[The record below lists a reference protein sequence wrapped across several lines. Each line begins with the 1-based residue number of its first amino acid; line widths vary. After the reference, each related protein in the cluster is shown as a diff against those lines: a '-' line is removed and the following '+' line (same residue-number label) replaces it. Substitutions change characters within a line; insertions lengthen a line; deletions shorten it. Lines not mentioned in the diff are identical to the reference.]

1 MPCFSEICPLRGT
14 LLKPHKFNFDA
25 PTRPIFS
32 NASPVRA
39 SLDFLFQTF
48 LMEQIRRTRGD
59 YSLAVQHAAT
69 PGATIVLRSFRE
81 PQYATETNHAA
92 EDRAMLWGV
101 VDVRQAS
108 AL

>member
-1 MPCFSEICPLRGT
+1 V
-14 LLKPHKFNFDA
+14 K
-25 PTRPIFS
+25 
-32 NASPVRA
+32 
-39 SLDFLFQTF
+39 
-48 LMEQIRRTRGD
+48 
-59 YSLAVQHAAT
+59 HAAT
-69 PGATIVLRSFRE
+69 PGATVVLRSFRE